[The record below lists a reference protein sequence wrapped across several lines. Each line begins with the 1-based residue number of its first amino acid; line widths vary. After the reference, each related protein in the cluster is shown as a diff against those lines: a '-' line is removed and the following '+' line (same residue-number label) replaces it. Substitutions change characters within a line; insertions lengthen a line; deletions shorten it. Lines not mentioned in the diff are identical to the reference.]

1 MKKLFYL
8 LFVLLNIFIFSSST
22 YAKNFYPVTVLTGGG
37 TGALDKLSVA
47 DLNDGDAALYA
58 NITGTTVT
66 FDVYVFDVD
75 GTDAESSPTVI
86 RPDDYSTGGVWRRQ
100 PTENLASDGF
110 VVNSSGTPYAR
121 TLQPS
126 ADGLINSWTNAD
138 GTAGNPVPVISY
150 SAGQKASTTQPG
162 LVTEMATTAETTTG
176 TDAAR
181 AVSPDGLAGSVYGQ
195 KEIGWTIHD
204 SDASTAVADGKQAAV
219 IPASMNGM
227 ELLDVTCSIADQNS
241 ATGGATTVVL
251 RRVRAG
257 TPQDMTSTG
266 VTISYNEYTASDEI
280 VDTSYDDVQ
289 TGDSIYVDINAVTTG
304 AVHLGLSCT
313 GIFQTP

>member
-8 LFVLLNIFIFSSST
+8 LFVLLNIFIFSSSI

-37 TGALDKLSVA
+37 TGALDKLSVD

-66 FDVYVFDVD
+66 FDVYVFDAD

-86 RPDDYSTGGVWRRQ
+86 RPNDYSTGGVWRRQ

-121 TLQPS
+121 TFQPS

-162 LVTEMATTAETTTG
+162 LVTEMATASETNTG

-181 AVSPDGLAGSVYGQ
+181 AVSPDALAGSTYG
-195 KEIGWTIHD
+195 T
-204 SDASTAVADGKQAAV
+204 VF
-219 IPASMNGM
+219 
-227 ELLDVTCSIADQNS
+227 VTLRAYEPGTSL
-241 ATGGATTVVL
+241 ATGNGKDYWTVPPELNGWDLVSVFGAV
-251 RRVRAG
+251 
-257 TPQDMTSTG
+257 
-266 VTISYNEYTASDEI
+266 YTASSSGTPEFQIHNLTDTQDMLSTSLTIDANELNSSTAATPAEI
-280 VDTSYDDVQ
+280 NTSYDDVA
-289 TGDSIYVDINAVTTG
+289 TGDIIRLDVDTAGTGTTG
-304 AVHLGLSCT
+304 GDVILGFRL
-313 GIFQTP
+313 P